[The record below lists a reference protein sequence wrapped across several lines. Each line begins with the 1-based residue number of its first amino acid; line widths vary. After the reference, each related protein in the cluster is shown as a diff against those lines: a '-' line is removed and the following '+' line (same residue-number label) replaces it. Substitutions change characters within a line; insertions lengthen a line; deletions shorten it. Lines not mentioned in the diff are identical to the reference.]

1 MMDGVIVFM
10 FGVLTGVCV
19 AVGIIVGVLCWNTRD
34 LNQRG
39 EQDDG

>member
-1 MMDGVIVFM
+1 MDGVTIYL
-10 FGVLTGVCV
+10 FGVLTGVLIVIGC
-19 AVGIIVGVLCWNTRD
+19 AVSALCWNTRD

>member
-1 MMDGVIVFM
+1 MDGLTIFL
-10 FGVLTGVCV
+10 FGVLAGVCIS
-19 AVGIIVGVLCWNTRD
+19 VGCMIGALCWNTRD

>member
-1 MMDGVIVFM
+1 MDGVIVFM
-10 FGVLTGVCV
+10 FGVLAGVCV
-19 AVGIIVGVLCWNTRD
+19 AVGSMVAALCWNTRD

>member
-1 MMDGVIVFM
+1 MDGVTIFL
-10 FGVLTGVCV
+10 FGVLAGVCLALGTV
-19 AVGIIVGVLCWNTRD
+19 VGVLCWGTRD